1 MPRIPSVAQTEPS
14 FRPLATAARKLAVTG
29 RSCANC
35 GSHEIRPSNR
45 RNALDVLL
53 ACVFLAPF
61 RCRVC
66 RGRFYRMWRPSLQR
80 ATHPPIAPLL
90 LVPARRTDFA
100 MDGVEL
106 RRSEPESVPAFVA
119 SPAAEPQPVR
129 PIASTTPGPI
139 LILES
144 DLSIRKLLRR
154 LLERRGYNTVEV
166 AEADDLAGELLD
178 HNVDLLIVDVSTVEA
193 GVEAVVAFAR
203 ALPSLKILA
212 LSAEPLLTN
221 EIPERL
227 LVLPKPFALDSFV
240 DCVDRLLG
248 RPSSPDISM

>member
-1 MPRIPSVAQTEPS
+1 MTRIPSVAQTEPS

-35 GSHEIRPSNR
+35 GSLEIRPSSR
-45 RNALDVLL
+45 RNALDVVL

-66 RGRFYRMWRPSLQR
+66 RGRFYRLWRPSLQR
-80 ATHPPIAPLL
+80 STDPPVAPLL
-90 LVPARRTDFA
+90 LMPARRTILALDA
-100 MDGVEL
+100 I
-106 RRSEPESVPAFVA
+106 EPRPLETPSADPKLA
-119 SPAAEPQPVR
+119 Q
-129 PIASTTPGPI
+129 PIASTTPAPI

-154 LLERRGYNTVEV
+154 LLERRGYNAVEV
-166 AEADDLAGELLD
+166 AQAEDLAGEMLD
-178 HNVDLLIVDVSTVEA
+178 RNVDLLIVDVSTVEA

-227 LVLPKPFALDSFV
+227 QVLPKPFPLDSFV

-248 RPSSPDISM
+248 RPSSPDSSL

>member
-14 FRPLATAARKLAVTG
+14 FRPLATAVRKLAVTR

-35 GSHEIRPSNR
+35 GSLEIRPSNR
-45 RNALDVLL
+45 RNALDVVL

-66 RGRFYRMWRPSLQR
+66 RGRFYRMWRPSLLR
-80 ATHPPIAPLL
+80 STDPPIAPLL
-90 LVPARRTDFA
+90 LMPARRTILALDA
-100 MDGVEL
+100 VEP
-106 RRSEPESVPAFVA
+106 RRLEPEHVRALSE
-119 SPAAEPQPVR
+119 SPAAQPEPAQ
-129 PIASTTPGPI
+129 PIATSPAPI

-154 LLERRGYNTVEV
+154 LLERRGYNAVEV
-166 AEADDLAGELLD
+166 AQAEDLAAEMLD
-178 HNVDLLIVDVSTVEA
+178 RNVDLLIVDVSAVEA

-212 LSAEPLLTN
+212 LSAEPLLAN

-248 RPSSPDISM
+248 RSSPPNKSL

>member
-35 GSHEIRPSNR
+35 GSLEIRPSNR
-45 RNALDVLL
+45 RNALDVVL

-80 ATHPPIAPLL
+80 ATDPPGAPLL
-90 LVPARRTDFA
+90 VMPARRTVLALDA
-100 MDGVEL
+100 IEP
-106 RRSEPESVPAFVA
+106 RRLEPEPARAFMET
-119 SPAAEPQPVR
+119 PAAGPNPAQ
-129 PIASTTPGPI
+129 PIASTTPASI

-154 LLERRGYNTVEV
+154 LLERRGYNAVEV
-166 AEADDLAGELLD
+166 AQAEDLAGELLD
-178 HNVDLLIVDVSTVEA
+178 RNVDLLIVDVSTVEA

-212 LSAEPLLTN
+212 LSAEPLLAN

-227 LVLPKPFALDSFV
+227 QVLPKPFPLDSFV
-240 DCVDRLLG
+240 DCVDRLLE
-248 RPSSPDISM
+248 RLSPPNKSL